1 MVFETIGFAKVAT
14 SAVNA
19 QQLGYLR
26 ESDGITMNRE
36 RLVSEGKAAVL
47 AIARD
52 GYQRP
57 SPRPIPVG
65 GETVEAA
72 LKLGVHLAARAGR
85 LSDHDVLIGRLLAHA
100 IAGGSLAHATT
111 VSEARMLDLERE
123 AFLKLCGEPK
133 TLERIQHMLKT
144 GKPLRN

>member
-1 MVFETIGFAKVAT
+1 MSPYSVEITPREAPTLPPLAELLAPDT
-14 SAVNA
+14 AV
-19 QQLGYLR
+19 YL
-26 ESDGITMNRE
+26 TFLPNT
-36 RLVSEGKAAVL
+36 
-47 AIARD
+47 
-52 GYQRP
+52 P
-57 SPRPIPVG
+57 WH
-65 GETVEAA
+65 ETVAVARTVREA
-72 LKLGVHLAARAGR
+72 GMRPVVHLAARAGR
-85 LSDHDVLIGRLLAHA
+85 LSDHDVLIGRLLARA